1 MNDDVLAL
9 LRDRNPVPIEPP
21 APPIEV
27 LLARRDWQEA
37 RSGTDTSRDTA
48 ERPRRLPRTF
58 VPAAAMAVSLAL
70 VVLVGFVVLS
80 GHGRPTA
87 TNTGA
92 GHPTTGPVVRPL
104 RSRLR
109 GGGDPAADVL
119 LGRNVFYPYA
129 PRISSVLEARLNA
142 LTIAAANAHF
152 PIKVALIASKF
163 DLGTAAQLLGRP
175 QAYARYLDLEI
186 SLHRS
191 RSLIV
196 VMRNGYG
203 VRGLTAAATA
213 AAATLPLPRGDT
225 SNDLAQAAIHAIE
238 TLAAAAGHP
247 LHAPAGS
254 PSQSQA
260 PPGLA
265 GAKPIAQITLR
276 SPAPSITTSGT
287 VDEVVR
293 NGQYGIVVHASGL
306 AANTRHNA
314 YAVWLY
320 TSGSPS
326 KLLGFVSPGV
336 TADGHL
342 TTAGPLPKNASKY
355 DEILITLET
364 NSNPRAPGRIVLAG
378 KATFR

>member
-21 APPIEV
+21 PPPIEA

-37 RSGTDTSRDTA
+37 RSGADTPRGTA
-48 ERPRRLPRTF
+48 ERPLRVPRTF
-58 VPAAAMAVSLAL
+58 VSAAAMAVSLAL
-70 VVLVGFVVLS
+70 VVLVGFVVLA

-92 GHPTTGPVVRPL
+92 GHPTTGPIVRPL

-129 PRISSVLEARLNA
+129 PRISPVLEARLNA

-186 SLHRS
+186 SLHRL
-191 RSLIV
+191 RPLLI

-203 VRGLTAAATA
+203 VYGLPAAATA

-225 SNDLAQAAIHAIE
+225 SNDLAQAAINAIE

-247 LHAPAGS
+247 LSGAAGPPS
-254 PSQSQA
+254 PSQA
-260 PPGLA
+260 LPLA
-265 GAKPIAQITLR
+265 GAKTIAQIKLR
-276 SPAPSITTSGT
+276 PPTPNIAASGT

-314 YAVWLY
+314 YAVWLD

-326 KLLGFVSPGV
+326 KLLGFVNPGV

-342 TTAGPLPKNASKY
+342 TTAGPIPKNASKY
-355 DEILITLET
+355 GEILITLET
-364 NSNPRAPGRIVLAG
+364 NSSPRAPGTIVLSG

>member
-21 APPIEV
+21 APPIELV
-27 LLARRDWQEA
+27 LARRDWQEA
-37 RSGTDTSRDTA
+37 RSGTDTSHGTA
-48 ERPRRLPRTF
+48 EGPRRLPRTF
-58 VPAAAMAVSLAL
+58 APAAAMAASLAL
-70 VVLVGFVVLS
+70 VVLVVFVVLS

-87 TNTGA
+87 TNTGV
-92 GHPTTGPVVRPL
+92 GHPTTGPIVRPL

-129 PRISSVLEARLNA
+129 PRISPVLEARLNA
-142 LTIAAANAHF
+142 LTIAAANAQF
-152 PIKVALIASKF
+152 PIKVALIASKN

-175 QAYARYLDLEI
+175 RAYARFLDLEI

-196 VMRNGYG
+196 VMGNGYG
-203 VRGLTAAATA
+203 VRGLPAAATG

-225 SNDLAQAAIHAIE
+225 SNDLAQAAINAIE

-247 LHAPAGS
+247 LHVPAGS
-254 PSQSQA
+254 PSPSQA
-260 PPGLA
+260 LPGLT
-265 GAKPIAQITLR
+265 GAKTIAQIKLR
-276 SPAPSITTSGT
+276 SPTPNTTASGT
-287 VDEVVR
+287 VDEVLR
-293 NGQYGIVVHASGL
+293 NGQYSIVVHASGL
-306 AANTRHNA
+306 AANTRRNA

-320 TSGSPS
+320 TSASPS
-326 KLLGFVSPGV
+326 ELLGFVNPGV

-355 DEILITLET
+355 DQILIALET
-364 NSNPRAPGRIVLAG
+364 DNNPRAPGRIVLSG